1 MTNAKAAKFGFASNP
16 ELIRGAGNTVKL
28 TPGYR
33 LGFTKCFACNC
44 MCALRYRVDEKTGNV
59 TRVIGNPYCD
69 VMTAGRPLPL
79 KEHLDK
85 AYCHLAE
92 NNHSTFRASVCGRGA
107 SSVGML
113 TNPNRI
119 TKVLKRVGKRGEN
132 RWKTISYEQAV
143 REIVEGGNLFN
154 EGHVEGLRAI
164 RDTRTLIDPRQ
175 PEFGTKSNQ
184 LIVAFN
190 EEDTMR
196 GAFLTRFVKQ
206 AYGSVN
212 ALTKHGYCGNAP
224 AIGYS
229 AGLAPSITAGLCEP
243 DWENFEYAIF
253 IGASPSNSGLSLNR
267 WGSALAS
274 ARTER
279 KVEYVVVDPILRS
292 STAQSTG
299 ARWCP
304 ILPGTD
310 ASFLYG
316 LIKVIFDNGWENSD
330 FLSIPNKT
338 AAVKAGEVNWSN
350 ASHLVV
356 LTDGRPDTLAMADAE
371 VFGIGQKGSN
381 VVSVAGKLTNAN
393 TADSADLYVDIE
405 ARDNKGQK
413 VRLVSSAKL
422 LRDEANKY
430 SLAQYSEQCGVPVAD
445 IQEIAR
451 KFTEHGRKAAVVRVG
466 GMFSNNA
473 AMAGWLCCI
482 LNTLIGSHDAK
493 GGAMYSGGSFLGF
506 DGAYK
511 LATFDGAVNQT
522 DQMTL
527 VRNGPYEASSEYKN
541 HIKKG
546 ENPYPSKHIF
556 HPMFSGY
563 AANNA
568 AEMITAAINGDPYRA
583 KALITWRS
591 NVVYS
596 APSFEKQAAQA
607 LADPKVIP
615 LFVSIDAF
623 LNETNQLADYI
634 IPDTVAFEDWSCHRT
649 WGNFYPWVSAGAPAV
664 EKHTMKNAKGINVCM
679 EQFFIDCALSLKLP
693 GFGKGAIPT
702 KDGRRCDLFTAEDW
716 HPRYIANVALQLKN
730 LPEVNQKDRELA
742 GLERAMKMVSPKVT
756 KAEACMIEALF
767 SRGGYYEPRHRYQGE
782 FMNGGGGK
790 FLQLF
795 NPAMSAIRHAYS
807 GQRYPGVPLV
817 HAPRFFNGEPWDGR
831 WPKKEFPLLLTTY
844 KAQLRSPYSV
854 IFERNRETAPQ
865 NFIQMHED
873 TAAQYGLKSGDR
885 VRIISGNGVPAEG
898 LLLADKSVV
907 KGAVCV
913 AHGFGHWAYG
923 ATETEINGKKLGILK
938 KVSGG
943 IAINRVIPHDP
954 TRQGKVSMLNDY
966 WIGATCRSGV
976 PVKVEKLS

>member
-1 MTNAKAAKFGFASNP
+1 MTNVKTPKFGFASRP
-16 ELIRGAGNTVKL
+16 ELLRVTGNTVKL

-33 LGFTKCFACNC
+33 LGFTKCFGCNC
-44 MCALRYRVDEKTGNV
+44 MCALRYRVDEKTGNI
-59 TRVIGNPYCD
+59 TRVLGNPYCD
-69 VMTAGRPLPL
+69 VMTAGKPLPL
-79 KEHLDK
+79 SEHLDK
-85 AYCHLAE
+85 AYFHLADGRS
-92 NNHSTFRASVCGRGA
+92 STFRASVCGRGA
-107 SSVGML
+107 SSVGMI

-143 REIVEGGNLFN
+143 KEIVEGGNLFG
-154 EGHVEGLRAI
+154 EGRIEGLRAI
-164 RDTRTLIDPRQ
+164 RDTKTLIDPKQ
-175 PEFGTKSNQ
+175 PEFGPKSNQ

-196 GAFLTRFVKQ
+196 GAFLSRFVKQ
-206 AYGSVN
+206 SFGSVN
-212 ALTKHGYCGNAP
+212 ALTKHAYCGNAP

-243 DWENFEYAIF
+243 DWENFEFAIF

-267 WGSALAS
+267 WGSALAT

-279 KVEYVVVDPILRS
+279 KIEYVVVDPILRS
-292 STAQSTG
+292 SAAQSTG
-299 ARWCP
+299 SRWCP
-304 ILPGTD
+304 VLPGTD

-316 LIKVIFDNGWENSD
+316 LVKVIFDNEWENKK
-330 FLSIPNKT
+330 FLSIPNKE
-338 AAVKAGEVNWSN
+338 AATKAGEVNWSN

-356 LTDGRPDTLAMADAE
+356 VTQERPDTFAMADAE
-371 VFGIGQKGSN
+371 TFGVGKKGDN
-381 VVSVAGKLTNAN
+381 VVSVAGKLTSAAV
-393 TADSADLYVDIE
+393 ADSADLYVDVQVS
-405 ARDNKGQK
+405 DSKGSK

-430 SLAQYSEQCGVPVAD
+430 TLDQYSEQCGVPVSD
-445 IQEIAR
+445 IKEIAR

-466 GMFSNNA
+466 GMFSNNT

-493 GGAMYSGGSFLGF
+493 GGAMYSGGAFMGF

-511 LATFDGAVNQT
+511 LATFNGAIDQT
-522 DQMTL
+522 GQMTL
-527 VRNGPYEASSEYKN
+527 VRNGPYEASSEYKD
-541 HIKKG
+541 HVKKG
-546 ENPYPSKHIF
+546 ENPYPSKHVF

-568 AEMITAAINGDPYRA
+568 AEMITAAINGDPYPA

-596 APSFEKQAAQA
+596 AASFEKNAVQA

-623 LNETNQLADYI
+623 INETNQYADYI
-634 IPDTVAFEDWSCHRT
+634 IPDTVAFEDWACDRS
-649 WGNFYPWVSAGAPAV
+649 WGNFYPWISAGAPAV
-664 EKHTMKNAKGINVCM
+664 EKRTMKNAKGVNVCM
-679 EQFFIDCALSLKLP
+679 EQFFIDCALSMKLP
-693 GFGKGAIPT
+693 GFGKGAIT
-702 KDGRRCDLFTAEDW
+702 ASDGRKCDLLSADDW
-716 HPRYIANVALQLKN
+716 YPRYIANVALQLKH
-730 LPEVNQKDRELA
+730 LPEVNQADRELA
-742 GLERAMKMVSPKVT
+742 GLGRAMKMVSPKVT
-756 KAEACMIEALF
+756 KEEAGKIEALF
-767 SRGGYYEPRHRYQGE
+767 SRGGYYEPRTRYQGE

-807 GQRYPGVPLV
+807 GQRYPGVPMV
-817 HAPRFFNGEPWDGR
+817 QTSRFFNGEEWDKK
-831 WPKKEFPLLLTTY
+831 WPKEKFPLLLTTY

-865 NFIQMHED
+865 NFVQMNEE
-873 TAAQYGLKSGDR
+873 TASDYGLKSGDR

-898 LLLADKSVV
+898 TLLADKSVV

-913 AHGFGHWAYG
+913 AHGYGHWAYG
-923 ATETEINGKKLGILK
+923 ATEVEIDGKKLGILK
-938 KVSGG
+938 GASGG
-943 IAINRVIPHDP
+943 IAINRTIPHDP
-954 TRQGKVSMLNDY
+954 TRKGKVSMLNDY
-966 WIGATCRSGV
+966 WVGATCRSGI
-976 PVKVEKLS
+976 PVRVEKVG